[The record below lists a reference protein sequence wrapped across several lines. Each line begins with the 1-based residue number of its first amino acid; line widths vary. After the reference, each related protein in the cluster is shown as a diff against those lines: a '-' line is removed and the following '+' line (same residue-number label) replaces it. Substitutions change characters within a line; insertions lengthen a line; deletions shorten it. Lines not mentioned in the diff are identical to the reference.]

1 MTIKKGQIN
10 MLSEILEAGGSV
22 KKGVLSA
29 IKDFFKDVD
38 KFFNF
43 FDESKVAGIITKI
56 VIAILT
62 YFIGRKIVKMIKRIV
77 ES

>member
-1 MTIKKGQIN
+1 MFQ
-10 MLSEILEAGGSV
+10 EFLEAGGSV
-22 KKGVLSA
+22 KKGVLAA

-56 VIAILT
+56 VIAILI
-62 YFIGRKIVKMIKRIV
+62 YLDRKSVV
-77 ES
+77 